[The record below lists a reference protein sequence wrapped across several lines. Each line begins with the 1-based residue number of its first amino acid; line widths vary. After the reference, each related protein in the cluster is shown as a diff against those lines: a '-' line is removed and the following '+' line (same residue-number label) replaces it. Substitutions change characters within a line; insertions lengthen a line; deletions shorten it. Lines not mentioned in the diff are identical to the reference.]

1 MLIWLAA
8 IGAVLLFIAALGI
21 YFTNQIMYIKKRTDQ
36 YIIERETADG
46 HYDEKAFAAL
56 PKEEIT
62 LASSYGYNIKGYY
75 VHPHKTKTP

>member
-36 YIIERETADG
+36 YIIERETA
-46 HYDEKAFAAL
+46 ER
-56 PKEEIT
+56 T
-62 LASSYGYNIKGYY
+62 Q
-75 VHPHKTKTP
+75 

>member
-21 YFTNQIMYIKKRTDQ
+21 YFTNQIMYIKKRTDE

-46 HYDEKAFAAL
+46 HYDEKSFCRSPERRNQPPFFL
-56 PKEEIT
+56 R
-62 LASSYGYNIKGYY
+62 LQY
-75 VHPHKTKTP
+75 